1 MSVVRPGGHA
11 HPALQAA
18 RPEKPVTHGRRLA
31 APRAILMLLAMG
43 SPAGAPA
50 EAQPAGQPAAPR
62 VLAVRGA
69 TVHTAAGAPMANA
82 TILVRDGKIVSVGR
96 DVAVPSGAT
105 IIEAAGR
112 VIIPGMIDEH
122 SHIGARPTDLNDR
135 PMIIGP
141 QHRFIDALDLN
152 DPDFK
157 DAVSG
162 GVTTVITGPGS
173 GENVSGQAI
182 VLKTFG
188 NALATRLLTDKGGM
202 KFAMGP
208 KRTDAYPSTSMGV
221 AANLRQYLIRTQE
234 YMAAVKRWE
243 DGGRSGAPPARD
255 LGYEAMA
262 EVLSKRLRVRAHVH
276 SATDVMTLLRL
287 KDEFGFDLT
296 LHHSTEAYK
305 VAPEI
310 AKRGVSAVVLPL
322 GPRIGVT
329 DDAMEGPA
337 TLFRA
342 GVKIALHTDH
352 PVINQKWLRLC
363 AALAMRYGLP
373 EDEALKAITINVAE
387 IARVSDRVGSLQAGK
402 DADFV
407 VLNGPWY
414 EPASRVELVVGDGE
428 VVYDR
433 TRAEGR

>member
-1 MSVVRPGGHA
+1 MRIVRPGAPCRAVIAGAVALVAGAGGIVGHA
-11 HPALQAA
+11 APAL
-18 RPEKPVTHGRRLA
+18 
-31 APRAILMLLAMG
+31 
-43 SPAGAPA
+43 
-50 EAQPAGQPAAPR
+50 AQD

-69 TVHTAAGAPMANA
+69 TVHTAAGAPIANA
-82 TILVRDGKIVSVGR
+82 TIVVRGGKIAAVGR

-105 IIEAAGR
+105 IIDASGK

-141 QHRFIDALDLN
+141 QHRFLDALDLG
-152 DPDFK
+152 DPDWK
-157 DAVSG
+157 DAASG

-182 VLKTFG
+182 VIKTFG
-188 NALATRLLTDKGGM
+188 DDLSRRLITEKGGM

-208 KRTDAYPSTSMGV
+208 KRNDAYPSTAMGV
-221 AANLRQYLIRTQE
+221 AANLRQYLIKTQE
-234 YMAAVKRWE
+234 YTASWKKWE
-243 DGGRSGAPPARD
+243 DGGKQGNAPARD

-262 EVLSKRLRVRAHVH
+262 EVLAKRLRVRAHVH
-276 SATDVMTLLRL
+276 AATDVMTLLRL

-329 DDAMEGPA
+329 DDAMAGPV
-337 TLFRA
+337 TLWKA

-363 AALAMRYGLP
+363 AALAIRYGLP
-373 EDEALKAITINVAE
+373 EDEALKAVTRNVAE
-387 IARVSDRVGSLQAGK
+387 IARVGDRVGSIEVGK

-407 VLNGPWY
+407 VMNGTWY
-414 EPASRVELVVGDGE
+414 EPSTRVDLVFGDGK
-428 VVYDR
+428 VIYDR
-433 TRAEGR
+433 SRAEVK

>member
-1 MSVVRPGGHA
+1 MILRLCTRLPWRL
-11 HPALQAA
+11 PLCLALASGA
-18 RPEKPVTHGRRLA
+18 
-31 APRAILMLLAMG
+31 
-43 SPAGAPA
+43 AGA
-50 EAQPAGQPAAPR
+50 QS

-69 TVHTAAGAPMANA
+69 TVHTAAGAPIANA
-82 TILVRDGKIVSVGR
+82 TIVVRDGKIAAVGQG
-96 DVAVPSGAT
+96 VAVPAGARV
-105 IIEAAGR
+105 IEAAGK

-122 SHIGARPTDLNDR
+122 SHIGAKVTDLNDR

-141 QHRFIDALDLN
+141 QHRFIDALDLT
-152 DPDFK
+152 DTEWEV
-157 DAVSG
+157 AVTG
-162 GVTTVITGPGS
+162 GVTTVVTGPGS
-173 GENVSGQAI
+173 GENVSGQA
-182 VLKTFG
+182 VVVKTFG
-188 NALATRLLTDKGGM
+188 SDLSKRIVNERGGM

-208 KRTDAYPSTSMGV
+208 KRNDAYPSTSMGV

-234 YMAAVKRWE
+234 YMASHKRWE
-243 DGGRSGAPPARD
+243 DGDKKGTPPARD

-262 EVLSKRLRVRAHVH
+262 EVLTKQQRVRAHVH
-276 SATDVMTLLRL
+276 SATDVMTILRL

-310 AKRGVSAVVLPL
+310 AKRGVTVVVLPL

-329 DDAMEGPA
+329 EDAMEGPA
-337 TLFRA
+337 ILWKA

-373 EDEALKAITINVAE
+373 EEEALKAVTINTAQM
-387 IARVSDRVGSLQAGK
+387 ARVADRVGSIEVGK

-407 VLNGPWY
+407 VMNGAWY
-414 EPASRVELVVGDGE
+414 EPRTRVDMVFGDGA
-428 VVYDR
+428 VIYDR
-433 TRAEGR
+433 AAKEGK